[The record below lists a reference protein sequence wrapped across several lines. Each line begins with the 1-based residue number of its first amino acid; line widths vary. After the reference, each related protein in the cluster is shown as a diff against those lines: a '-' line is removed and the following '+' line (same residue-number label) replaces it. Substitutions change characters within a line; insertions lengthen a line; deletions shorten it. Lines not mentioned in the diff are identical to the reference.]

1 MDCVLFTPNGSGL
14 IPPSLPGPIARVA
27 GAALGLTRIRALY
40 QELRRTTPERPLVER
55 LLQNLEIQIQVSQ
68 KDLDHIPRA
77 GPVLVVV
84 NHPSGILDG
93 AVLAKLLFSL
103 RRDVKILA
111 NHLLTAISEI
121 RDVLIPADVLS
132 GKPAVRANLSS
143 IRKSVRVLV
152 DGGLL
157 AAFPAGE
164 VSRFAGAGRW
174 LRIPHGIPPQRPSY
188 GWRSTAGRR
197 FPWSRSISR
206 SRIACFSMRQG
217 CSAPGF
223 RPCCW
228 AGNS

>member
-1 MDCVLFTPNGSGL
+1 MPWR
-14 IPPSLPGPIARVA
+14 SLRHCRDRLLAWP
-27 GAALGLTRIRALY
+27 GAALSLTRLTALY
-40 QELRRTTPERPLVER
+40 EEQAHGPGATTG
-55 LLQNLEIQIQVSQ
+55 
-68 KDLDHIPRA
+68 RA
-77 GPVLVVV
+77 ATPDSGDPNPGFAEGPGSHSLARPVLVVV
-84 NHPSGILDG
+84 NHPSGILAG

-103 RRDVKILA
+103 RSDVKILA
-111 NHLLTAISEI
+111 NQLLTAIPEI

-188 GWRSTAGRR
+188 GWRGTAGPR
-197 FPWSRSISR
+197 FPWSRSI
-206 SRIACFSMRQG
+206 
-217 CSAPGF
+217 
-223 RPCCW
+223 
-228 AGNS
+228 